1 MGKIEGTLRSE
12 IMRLAKRE
20 VRATFLPLKR
30 EVWEMKLKLSNLS
43 KSFIPL
49 ERMAKEQV
57 RQAESQKPRLE
68 ATSEEVKASRLTAER
83 IRNLRKKLGISQ
95 RELAILTGSSIG
107 AVLSWE
113 KGKFKPS
120 VGKKASLVA
129 LRKLRKRDVK
139 KLLSE
144 KSEQLGKKNPEK
156 SKTKD
161 TRRKSPIKGMK

>member
-1 MGKIEGTLRSE
+1 MGKIESTLKSE

-49 ERMAKEQV
+49 ERMAKEQAK
-57 RQAESQKPRLE
+57 QEESQKLGLE
-68 ATSEEVKASRLTAER
+68 TTPEEVKASRLTPER

-95 RELAILTGSSIG
+95 RQLAILTGASTG

-113 KGKFKPS
+113 EGRFNPNQT
-120 VGKKASLVA
+120 
-129 LRKLRKRDVK
+129 KR
-139 KLLSE
+139 LFS
-144 KSEQLGKKNPEK
+144 
-156 SKTKD
+156 
-161 TRRKSPIKGMK
+161 